1 MSSTNDLLP
10 PIFVSANST
19 SPTKAT
25 TTSINVDQNIT
36 INPIELL
43 NSRSMDFHQG
53 ELPELYSKLTTQ
65 DAKKEFSD
73 FWKLVQSIKAN
84 PDAHKYLDSKRL
96 KRLITTRPLKLSE
109 VFKEIKKESKEF
121 NFSDFLKSQNITLN
135 MALLDGAQL
144 NGAQLNG
151 AQLSRAQLNGAQLNG
166 AELNRAHLYRAQLNG
181 AQLNGAELNRAHL
194 YRAQLNGAEFN
205 ERTFFDDSTELLKI
219 NVQDGIYINGKLVKN
234 QDQIKAFFIR
244 QGAKDQNISFAQ
256 AA

>member
-144 NGAQLNG
+144 NGA
-151 AQLSRAQLNGAQLNG
+151 
-166 AELNRAHLYRAQLNG
+166 ELNRAHLYRAQLNG

>member
-144 NGAQLNG
+144 NGA
-151 AQLSRAQLNGAQLNG
+151 
-166 AELNRAHLYRAQLNG
+166 
-181 AQLNGAELNRAHL
+181 HL